1 MRSKGDRYRRL
12 QAWVDGAKSNAH
24 LCALVESHYKDIC
37 SATND
42 DMLEVVHYTF
52 LRMSAR
58 EINDATFL
66 QDWRRLFIA
75 TRKEIEKLEIID
87 KAKIENNADIKKSAE
102 NEY

>member
-1 MRSKGDRYRRL
+1 MRSKGDRYRRM

-24 LCALVESHYKDIC
+24 LCALVESHYQDIC

-42 DMLEVVHYTF
+42 DMLEVFHYTF

-58 EINDATFL
+58 EVNDATFL

-87 KAKIENNADIKKSAE
+87 KAKIENNADFKKSAE
-102 NEY
+102 NDY

>member
-24 LCALVESHYKDIC
+24 LCALVDSHYNEIC

-42 DMLEVVHYTF
+42 DMLEVFHYTF

-58 EINDATFL
+58 EVNDDTFL
-66 QDWRRLFIA
+66 QDWRKLFIA

-87 KAKIENNADIKKSAE
+87 KTKIENNADIKKSEEAD
-102 NEY
+102 Y

>member
-24 LCALVESHYKDIC
+24 LCSLVESHYNEIC
-37 SATND
+37 YATND
-42 DMLEVVHYTF
+42 DMLEVLHYTF

-58 EINDATFL
+58 EVNDATFL
-66 QDWRRLFIA
+66 QDWRKLFIA

-87 KAKIENNADIKKSAE
+87 KAKIENNADIKKSEEAD
-102 NEY
+102 Y

>member
-24 LCALVESHYKDIC
+24 LCALVDSHYNEIC

-42 DMLEVVHYTF
+42 DMLEVFHYTF

-58 EINDATFL
+58 EVNDATFL
-66 QDWRRLFIA
+66 QDWRRLFVA

-87 KAKIENNADIKKSAE
+87 KTKIENHADFKESE
-102 NEY
+102 EDVR

>member
-12 QAWVDGAKSNAH
+12 QAWVDGAKSNDH
-24 LCALVESHYKDIC
+24 LCALVESHYKDIFY
-37 SATND
+37 ATND
-42 DMLEVVHYTF
+42 DMLEVLHYTF

-58 EINDATFL
+58 EVNDATFL
-66 QDWRRLFIA
+66 QDWRKLFIA

-87 KAKIENNADIKKSAE
+87 KSKIENNAYFKESAE

>member
-12 QAWVDGAKSNAH
+12 QAWVDCAKSNDH

-37 SATND
+37 HATND
-42 DMLEVVHYTF
+42 DMLEVFNYTF

-58 EINDATFL
+58 EVNDATFL
-66 QDWRRLFIA
+66 QDWRRLFIS

-87 KAKIENNADIKKSAE
+87 KAKIENHADFKESE
-102 NEY
+102 EDVR

>member
-1 MRSKGDRYRRL
+1 MRSKGDRYRRM
-12 QAWVDGAKSNAH
+12 QAWVDGAKSNEH
-24 LCALVESHYKDIC
+24 LCALVESHYKDIFY
-37 SATND
+37 ATND

-58 EINDATFL
+58 EVNDATFL
-66 QDWRRLFIA
+66 QDWRKLFIA

-87 KAKIENNADIKKSAE
+87 KSKIENHADFKESAE

>member
-12 QAWVDGAKSNAH
+12 QAWVDGAKSNAQ
-24 LCALVESHYKDIC
+24 LCALVESHYSEIC
-37 SATND
+37 YATND
-42 DMLEVVHYTF
+42 DMLEVFHYTF

-58 EINDATFL
+58 EVNDATFL

-87 KAKIENNADIKKSAE
+87 KAKIENNADFKKSAE
-102 NEY
+102 NDY

>member
-1 MRSKGDRYRRL
+1 MRSKGDRYRRM
-12 QAWVDGAKSNAH
+12 QAWVDGAKSNEH
-24 LCALVESHYKDIC
+24 LCALVESHYKDIFY
-37 SATND
+37 ATND
-42 DMLEVVHYTF
+42 DMLEVLHYTF

-87 KAKIENNADIKKSAE
+87 KSKIENNAYFKESAE

>member
-12 QAWVDGAKSNAH
+12 QAWVDGARSNAH
-24 LCALVESHYKDIC
+24 LCALVESRYKDIC

-42 DMLEVVHYTF
+42 DMLEVFHYTF

-58 EINDATFL
+58 EVNDATFL

-87 KAKIENNADIKKSAE
+87 KAKIENNADFKKSAE
-102 NEY
+102 NDY

>member
-24 LCALVESHYKDIC
+24 LCALVESHYNEIC
-37 SATND
+37 YATND
-42 DMLEVVHYTF
+42 DMFEVFHYTF

-58 EINDATFL
+58 EVNDATFL
-66 QDWRRLFIA
+66 HDWRKLFIA

-87 KAKIENNADIKKSAE
+87 KAKIENNADIKKSEEAD
-102 NEY
+102 Y

>member
-12 QAWVDGAKSNAH
+12 QSWVDGAKSNAN
-24 LCALVESHYKDIC
+24 LCALVESHYNEIC

-42 DMLEVVHYTF
+42 DMLEVFHYTF

-58 EINDATFL
+58 EVNDSTFL
-66 QDWRRLFIA
+66 QDWRKLFIA

-87 KAKIENNADIKKSAE
+87 KAKIENNADIKKSEEAD
-102 NEY
+102 Y

>member
-1 MRSKGDRYRRL
+1 M
-12 QAWVDGAKSNAH
+12 QAWVDGAKSNEH
-24 LCALVESHYKDIC
+24 LCALVESHYKDIFY
-37 SATND
+37 ATND
-42 DMLEVVHYTF
+42 DMLEVLHYTF

-66 QDWRRLFIA
+66 QDWRKLFIA

-87 KAKIENNADIKKSAE
+87 KSKIENNAYFKESAE

>member
-24 LCALVESHYKDIC
+24 LCALVESHYNEIC

-42 DMLEVVHYTF
+42 DMLEVFHYTF

-58 EINDATFL
+58 EINDERFL
-66 QDWRRLFIA
+66 QDFRKLFIA

-87 KAKIENNADIKKSAE
+87 KANIENHADFKESE
-102 NEY
+102 EDVR

>member
-1 MRSKGDRYRRL
+1 M
-12 QAWVDGAKSNAH
+12 DGAQSNEH

-42 DMLEVVHYTF
+42 DMLEVFHYTF

-58 EINDATFL
+58 EVNDATFL

-87 KAKIENNADIKKSAE
+87 KAKIENNADFKKSEEAD
-102 NEY
+102 Y

>member
-12 QAWVDGAKSNAH
+12 QAWVDCAKSNDH

-37 SATND
+37 HATND
-42 DMLEVVHYTF
+42 DMLEVFHYTF

-58 EINDATFL
+58 EVNDATFL
-66 QDWRRLFIA
+66 QDWRRLFVP

-87 KAKIENNADIKKSAE
+87 KAKIENHADFKESE
-102 NEY
+102 EDVR

>member
-12 QAWVDGAKSNAH
+12 QAWVDGARSNAH
-24 LCALVESHYKDIC
+24 LCALVDSHYNEIC

-42 DMLEVVHYTF
+42 DMLEVFHYTF

-58 EINDATFL
+58 EVNDATFL

-87 KAKIENNADIKKSAE
+87 KTKIENNADFKESE
-102 NEY
+102 EDVR

>member
-24 LCALVESHYKDIC
+24 LCALVESHYNDIC

-42 DMLEVVHYTF
+42 DMLEVFHYTF

-58 EINDATFL
+58 EVNDGTFL
-66 QDWRRLFIA
+66 QDWRRLFVA

-87 KAKIENNADIKKSAE
+87 KAKIENHADFKKSEEAD
-102 NEY
+102 Y

>member
-42 DMLEVVHYTF
+42 DMLEVFNYTF

-58 EINDATFL
+58 EVNDATFL
-66 QDWRRLFIA
+66 QDWRKLFIA

-87 KAKIENNADIKKSAE
+87 KAKIDNNADIKKSEEAD
-102 NEY
+102 Y

>member
-24 LCALVESHYKDIC
+24 LCALVESHYNEIC
-37 SATND
+37 YATND
-42 DMLEVVHYTF
+42 DMLEVFHYTF

-66 QDWRRLFIA
+66 QDWRKLFIA

-87 KAKIENNADIKKSAE
+87 KAKIENNADIKKSEEAD
-102 NEY
+102 Y

>member
-1 MRSKGDRYRRL
+1 MRSKGDRYRRM
-12 QAWVDGAKSNAH
+12 QAWVDGAKSNEH
-24 LCALVESHYKDIC
+24 LCALVESHYQDIFY
-37 SATND
+37 ATND
-42 DMLEVVHYTF
+42 DMLEVLHYTF

-66 QDWRRLFIA
+66 QDWRKLFIA

-87 KAKIENNADIKKSAE
+87 KAKIENNAYFKKSAE

>member
-1 MRSKGDRYRRL
+1 MRSKGDRYRRM
-12 QAWVDGAKSNAH
+12 QAWVDGAKSNEH
-24 LCALVESHYKDIC
+24 LCALVESHYKDIFY
-37 SATND
+37 ATND
-42 DMLEVVHYTF
+42 DMLEVLHYTF

-58 EINDATFL
+58 EVNDDTFL

>member
-1 MRSKGDRYRRL
+1 M
-12 QAWVDGAKSNAH
+12 DGAKSNER
-24 LCALVESHYKDIC
+24 LCALVESHYNEIFY
-37 SATND
+37 ATND
-42 DMLEVVHYTF
+42 DMLEVLHYTF

-66 QDWRRLFIA
+66 QDWRKLFIA

-102 NEY
+102 NDC

>member
-24 LCALVESHYKDIC
+24 LCALVESHYNEIC

-42 DMLEVVHYTF
+42 DMLEVLHYTF

-58 EINDATFL
+58 EVNDATFL
-66 QDWRRLFIA
+66 QDWRKLFIA

-87 KAKIENNADIKKSAE
+87 KAKIENNADIKKSE
-102 NEY
+102 ESDY

>member
-12 QAWVDGAKSNAH
+12 QAWVDGAKSNEH
-24 LCALVESHYKDIC
+24 LCALVESHYKDIFY
-37 SATND
+37 ATND
-42 DMLEVVHYTF
+42 DMLEVLHYTF

-58 EINDATFL
+58 EINDDTFL
-66 QDWRRLFIA
+66 QDWRKLFIA

-87 KAKIENNADIKKSAE
+87 KSKIENNAYFKESAE

>member
-24 LCALVESHYKDIC
+24 LCALVDSHYNEIC

-42 DMLEVVHYTF
+42 DMLEVFHYTF

-58 EINDATFL
+58 EVNDATFL
-66 QDWRRLFIA
+66 QDWRRLFVA

-87 KAKIENNADIKKSAE
+87 KAKIENHADFKESE
-102 NEY
+102 GDVR

>member
-12 QAWVDGAKSNAH
+12 QAWVDGAQSNAH
-24 LCALVESHYKDIC
+24 LCALVESHYQDIC

-42 DMLEVVHYTF
+42 DMLEVFHYTF

-58 EINDATFL
+58 EVNDATFL
-66 QDWRRLFIA
+66 QDWRKLFIA

-87 KAKIENNADIKKSAE
+87 KSKIENHADFKESAE